1 MRLLKTT
8 LALSLLIA
16 PATADELGGTLKKI
30 KDNSRIV
37 LGVRDAATPF
47 SYIDDKQNY
56 IGFAVDICLT
66 IADAVKRELKLPD
79 LKVEMAP
86 VISATRIPLMTNG
99 TIDLECSATTNNVDR
114 LRQVAFTNTHFLSAA
129 RFASKKAQ
137 KIDTIDD
144 LKGKT
149 VSAVAGST
157 NLVMLNKANT
167 ERKLGLTIQS
177 AKDVAEGFLLL
188 ENGRAAAFV
197 LDDVQLSIAIAQSK
211 DPAAY
216 QISRE
221 AFSEPEPYGIML
233 RKGDPA
239 FKAVVDRA
247 TADLYRSPAITVLY
261 DKWFLSP
268 TPPRGITYN
277 VPMSPELKRAYAD
290 PTDNPDPASYVH

>member
-1 MRLLKTT
+1 MRLLTTT
-8 LALSLLIA
+8 LVLAILIA
-16 PATADELGGTLKKI
+16 PATADPIDGTLKKI
-30 KDNSRIV
+30 KDSNRIV

-56 IGFAVDICLT
+56 VGFAVDICLK
-66 IADAVKRELKLPD
+66 IADAVKRELTLPD

-114 LRQVAFTNTHFLSAA
+114 QRQVAFTNTHFLSAA
-129 RFASKKAQ
+129 RFASKTAQ
-137 KIDTIDD
+137 GLVNIDD
-144 LKGKT
+144 LKGRT

-157 NLVMLNKANT
+157 NLLMLNKANT
-167 ERKLGLTIQS
+167 ERKLGLNILS

-197 LDDVQLSIAIAQSK
+197 LDDVQLSIAIAQAK
-211 DPAAY
+211 EPGAY
-216 QISRE
+216 RISQE

-239 FKAVVDRA
+239 FKALVDRA
-247 TADLYRSPAITVLY
+247 TADLYRSPEITALY

-268 TPPRGITYN
+268 TPPRGINYN
-277 VPMSPELKRAYAD
+277 VPMSPELKHAYAH
-290 PTDNPDPASYVH
+290 PTDNPDPASYVK